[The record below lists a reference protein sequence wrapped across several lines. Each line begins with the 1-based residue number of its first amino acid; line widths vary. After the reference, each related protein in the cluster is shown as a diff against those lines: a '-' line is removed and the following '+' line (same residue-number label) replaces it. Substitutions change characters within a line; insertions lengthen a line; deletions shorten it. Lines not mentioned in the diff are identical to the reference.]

1 MENYDTMGP
10 TLAFALVGVLGVGSQ
25 WLAWRLR
32 LPAIVLMLIAGIVV
46 GPATGFFMPARDIG
60 PLVQPMVSLAVAVI
74 LFEGGL
80 SLNLKE
86 LRDAASGVKRLIF
99 IGAPLGWLTSALA
112 LHYGAGLSW
121 ASSAVFGGVLIVTG
135 PTVIAPLL
143 RQARLPHR
151 PAALLQ
157 WEAIVNDALGAL
169 AAVFAFAVVRVSLDG
184 GDVSNALLWTAAG
197 FLFAGVLGYGA
208 GKALAWTF
216 RIGRAPEYMKV
227 PILFASVIVVFAVSD
242 WVTHESG
249 LLAVTIMGL
258 VLANANLPSYEEI
271 RRFKEYATILLV
283 SGVFILLSAQM
294 DLAAMLSLDW
304 RALLGVLLVILVAR
318 PLTIMV
324 SLAGTTVPIKERW
337 LVALTGPRGVVLV
350 AVSGLFAERLVSIG
364 VTDGGLIPPLAFA
377 FVIITVLAN
386 GFGLAPLARWLD
398 LSGKEPPGLLI
409 VGASPFALVMAES
422 VRKTGLPVLVAD
434 EDTGRSRLIRAAGIP
449 VFQGDILSEAAE
461 NSIELAGY
469 GTLVAATPNDA
480 YNILVATNFVHQFGR
495 KQIWTVAREKA
506 DRARNALPPALES
519 QVLGAGQTLREL
531 NEALDAGWTVQLSR
545 LTDEFGYDKWR
556 ETNPRAMQ
564 FGRVSPAGDLTLL
577 SAAAPT
583 GNGKLPPG
591 TRILAA
597 LPPKASEARAAERI
611 ARRSGASNGGSDDA
625 AKDDPTG

>member
-1 MENYDTMGP
+1 MEHHDTMGP
-10 TLAFALVGVLGVGSQ
+10 ILAFALVGALGVGSQ

-46 GPATGFFMPARDIG
+46 GPATGFFVPARDIG

-86 LRDAASGVKRLIF
+86 LRDAATGVKRLIF

-112 LHYGAGLSW
+112 LRYGAGLSW
-121 ASSAVFGGVLIVTG
+121 EASAVFGGVLIVTG

-169 AAVFAFAVVRVSLDG
+169 AAVLAFVVVRVTRDG
-184 GDVSNALLWTAAG
+184 GDVSDALLWTAGG
-197 FLFAGVLGYGA
+197 FLFALALGYGA
-208 GKALAWTF
+208 GRGLAWAF
-216 RIGRAPEYMKV
+216 RVGRAPEYMKV
-227 PILFASVIVVFAVSD
+227 PILFASVIAVFAVSD
-242 WVTHESG
+242 RVTHESG
-249 LLAVTIMGL
+249 LLAVTVMGL

-294 DLAAMLSLDW
+294 DFAAMATLDW
-304 RALLGVLLVILVAR
+304 RSALGITLVVLVAR
-318 PLTIMV
+318 PFTVMTA
-324 SLAGTTVPIKERW
+324 LAGTSIPFKERL

-350 AVSGLFAERLVSIG
+350 AVSGLFGERLASIG
-364 VTDGGLIPPLAFA
+364 VADGASVPPLAFA
-377 FVIITVLAN
+377 FVIVTVLAN
-386 GFGLAPLARWLD
+386 GFGLAPLARWLG

-409 VGASPFALVMAES
+409 VGASPFALVLAEA

-434 EDTGRSRLIRAAGIP
+434 DDPGRTRPLRAAGVA

-461 NSIELAGY
+461 TSIEIAGY
-469 GTLVAATPNDA
+469 GTLIAATPNDA
-480 YNILVATNFVHQFGR
+480 YNTLVATNFVHQFGR
-495 KQIWTVAREKA
+495 KQIWSVAREKA
-506 DRARNALPPALES
+506 ERSGHSLPPALES
-519 QVLGAGQTLREL
+519 QTLGAGQPLREL
-531 NEALDAGWTVQLSR
+531 NEALAAGWTVQLSR
-545 LTDEFGYDKWR
+545 LTEEFGLEKWR
-556 ETNPRAMQ
+556 ETNPRAMP
-564 FGRVSPAGDLTLL
+564 FGRVSPGGELTLL
-577 SAAAPT
+577 SAATPA
-583 GNGKLPPG
+583 NGGKPPPG

-597 LPPKASEARAAERI
+597 LPPRASEARAAERI
-611 ARRSGASNGGSDDA
+611 ARRSGGGAESTDDA
-625 AKDDPTG
+625 S